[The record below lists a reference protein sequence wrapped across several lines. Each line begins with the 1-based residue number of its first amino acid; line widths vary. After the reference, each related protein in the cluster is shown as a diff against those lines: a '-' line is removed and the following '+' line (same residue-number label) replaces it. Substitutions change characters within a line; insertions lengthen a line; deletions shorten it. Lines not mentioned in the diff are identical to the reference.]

1 MKGKILLFSA
11 ILIIAG
17 SARSQAQEV
26 KQWEPARK
34 TVKEFL
40 KMADN
45 DTTTCRLSGL
55 VTKVQSYGRG
65 KLYLQDATGNVYIYG
80 VVDVK
85 DGRSFYDVDVREGDS
100 LVVTGRRNVYN
111 GIIEMS
117 NAAYISHVQGPD
129 HYSISKKSHLDKEP
143 SFKGKGLDEFSKWVS
158 THVEFPLAAKIA
170 GAERKVTV
178 RFIVGMDGSV
188 IEPAIVKGSHPALDD
203 EVLRVLRSA
212 PKWKP
217 GSREGYTVRVTY
229 TMTVVL

>member
-1 MKGKILLFSA
+1 MKSNILLLTALLFVSGTV
-11 ILIIAG
+11 L
-17 SARSQAQEV
+17 SSAQEV
-26 KQWEPARK
+26 RQWAPADR

-65 KLYLQDATGNVYIYG
+65 KLYLQDATGDVYIYG

-85 DGRSFYDVDVREGDS
+85 DKRSFYDIDVREGDS

-117 NAAYISHVQGPD
+117 NAAYVSHVQGPD
-129 HYSISKKSHLDKEP
+129 HFSVSKKSKLDKEP
-143 SFKGKGLDEFSKWVS
+143 SFKGKGLDEFSKWVAS
-158 THVEFPLAAKIA
+158 HVEFPLAAKIA
-170 GAERKVTV
+170 GAGRQVTV

-188 IEPAIVKGSHPALDD
+188 MDPSIVKGSHPALDD